1 MQTVICPQSDTSCKT
16 YVTDYEETVRDV
28 IKRMS
33 EIQKLDL
40 TRDKKLYESLL
51 YHLPPMILRLQ
62 NNIQI
67 VNPMLDNI
75 KQEYPELLQ
84 RCGMHLHK

>member
-1 MQTVICPQSDTSCKT
+1 MR
-16 YVTDYEETVRDV
+16 TDYEETVRDV

-75 KQEYPELLQ
+75 KQEYPELFYNDVVCTYTN
-84 RCGMHLHK
+84 RIKVSGNINRR

>member
-1 MQTVICPQSDTSCKT
+1 
-16 YVTDYEETVRDV
+16 
-28 IKRMS
+28 MS
-33 EIQKLDL
+33 KIQKLDL

-75 KQEYPELLQ
+75 KQEYPELLNDVVCTYTN
-84 RCGMHLHK
+84 RIKVSGNTNRR